1 MSDRARALLSVVR
14 IQAAARGVTLR
25 SVVGYLLT
33 WAVVVLTAGM
43 SISTLGLRLSPPGS
57 SVLDTAS
64 VLLLILP
71 ASVLTHS
78 LCIRVPEFD
87 RTRSRPRQPSAAIW
101 AAGIGTVAVVS
112 PMIVGWMLHPALN
125 TAVFRSDWYLVVGL
139 SLLLGTLWPVALST
153 VVTFAVVAVF
163 TFPRVVP
170 WEANLFYNLGL
181 TWLSMPLGVAILTVA
196 VVAAAVRPVVASRS

>member
-1 MSDRARALLSVVR
+1 MSDRTRVLLTIIR

-25 SVVGYLLT
+25 GAVGYVLT
-33 WAVVVLTAGM
+33 WMAVVLTAGM

-78 LCIRVPEFD
+78 LRIRVPEFD
-87 RTRSRPRQPSAAIW
+87 RTRSRPRQPSTALW
-101 AAGIGTVAVVS
+101 AAGIGTIAVVS
-112 PMIVGWMLHPALN
+112 PMIVGWMLHPALS
-125 TAVFRSDWYLVVGL
+125 TEVFRSDWYLVVGL
-139 SLLLGTLWPVALST
+139 SLLLGTLWPVAVST

-163 TFPRVVP
+163 TIPNVVP
-170 WEANLFYNLGL
+170 WEANVFYNLDL
-181 TWLSMPLGVAILTVA
+181 TGLSMPLGVSMLTIA
-196 VVAAAVRPVVASRS
+196 VAAAALKHGVANTT